1 MSILHV
7 SSKAASAAWSAA
19 QFVNKSLPESQLP
32 TPSWSNSPLRK
43 KKERTFPP
51 LGPRWTRSVCPKCL
65 LEIRDDILHNG
76 LPERN
81 LTDETAAVEAEVLEE
96 AGRVLLR
103 KSCDRHGP
111 FEDTLASDAQ
121 FFWKMERLYPGRDY
135 ERFDTDA
142 HGIHAAR
149 YGRGSYVL
157 VDLTTRCNMKCSPC
171 FMDANQLDHVYEPD
185 LPEIKALL
193 DHAAA
198 ARPRREFNILFS
210 GGEPTISPH
219 LLPAIEYAASIGLK
233 RLHVATNGIRF
244 AEDAEFARAA
254 RTAGLHGVFLQI
266 DGMTEEKNAH
276 RGIANYLDVKLK
288 AIENIRAAGMRV
300 TLQVTVINAVNNDAL
315 GSIIEFATKNS
326 ESIFG
331 VLFQPIMFSG
341 RDEDVDNETR
351 YRERYTL
358 SQLASDLQTQTE
370 MSWEPLRDWWPMA
383 SYSVFST
390 FADMLQPNRD
400 RGAVVVN
407 SHPDSAVFSAII
419 VNRGT
424 GEWHPIG
431 SFFNVEQFL
440 GDLEQIIDAARGPLL
455 SRTQA
460 LFSVLRNLDVS
471 KAPKDLRA
479 IDLFHVFQ
487 QCMVRTA
494 AGGSDLWSTRL
505 YDNDRWGI
513 MFIGGMW
520 FQDLFNYELPNLQT
534 STAVVAD
541 PGLDPAYCA
550 GTEVAFSFKN
560 AGGWRQI
567 VEAARCAPSL
577 SKWHK
582 EHGRHPIYAN
592 HTFVPIDEIRSVPNT
607 WCSPALPATDAEEL
621 TNALGQSEV

>member
-1 MSILHV
+1 MDRSTVSQQVSARISITHANLV
-7 SSKAASAAWSAA
+7 K
-19 QFVNKSLPESQLP
+19 L
-32 TPSWSNSPLRK
+32 PLRK
-43 KKERTFPP
+43 KRERTFPP
-51 LGPRWTRSVCPKCL
+51 LGPRWTQSVCPKCL
-65 LEIRDDILHNG
+65 LEIRNDILRNG
-76 LPERN
+76 LSEQN
-81 LTDETAAVEAEVLEE
+81 LTDETAVIKAEVLEE

-135 ERFDTDA
+135 ERSDTDA
-142 HGIHAAR
+142 HGIHAVR

-171 FMDANQLDHVYEPD
+171 FMDANQSAHVYEPD

-193 DHAAA
+193 DHAASA
-198 ARPRREFNILFS
+198 QPKREFNILFS
-210 GGEPTISPH
+210 GGEPTISLH
-219 LLPAIEYAASIGLK
+219 FLSEVEYASSIGLK

-244 AEDAEFARAA
+244 AQDPEFARAA
-254 RTAGLHGVFLQI
+254 RAAGLHGVFLQV

-300 TLQVTVINAVNNDAL
+300 TLQVTVINTVNNDAL
-315 GSIIEFATKNS
+315 GPIIEFAAKHS

-331 VLFQPIMFSG
+331 VLFQPIMFCG
-341 RDEDVDNETR
+341 RDEEVDNETR

-358 SQLASDLQTQTE
+358 SQLTSDLQTQTDVD
-370 MSWEPLRDWWPMA
+370 WEPLRDWWPMA

-400 RGAVVVN
+400 RGAVFVN

-419 VNRGT
+419 VNRKT
-424 GEWHPIG
+424 GEWYPIG
-431 SFFNVEQFL
+431 SFFSVEQFL
-440 GDLEQIIDAARGPLL
+440 SDLEEIIDDARGPLL
-455 SRTQA
+455 SKAQA
-460 LFSVLRNLDVS
+460 FLAILRNLDAS
-471 KAPKDLRA
+471 RAPRDIRP
-479 IDLFHVFQ
+479 IDLFRVFQ

-494 AGGSDLWSTRL
+494 TGESGSWSARL

-520 FQDLFNYELPNLQT
+520 FQDLFNYELPNLET
-534 STAVVAD
+534 STAVVSDA
-541 PGLDPAYCA
+541 GLDPTCFA
-550 GTEVAFSFKN
+550 GAEVAFSFKN

-567 VEAARCAPSL
+567 VESARSAPSL
-577 SKWHK
+577 STWHK
-582 EHGRHPIYAN
+582 VNGRHAIYAN
-592 HTFVPIDEIRSVPNT
+592 HQFVPIGEVRSAPNEGSLPVPSIGDT
-607 WCSPALPATDAEEL
+607 EEF
-621 TNALGQSEV
+621 ADVLG